1 MNDTLHFRHQV
12 SRCALALQQYGAD
25 DPALNLIDLL
35 ADAMHWCD
43 ANGQEFHLLYA
54 VANCQY
60 VRDLLQGQER

>member
-1 MNDTLHFRHQV
+1 MNDTLHFQHQA
-12 SRCALALQQYGAD
+12 SRCAEALQHYGAD

-60 VRDLLQGQER
+60 VHNRLNEQER